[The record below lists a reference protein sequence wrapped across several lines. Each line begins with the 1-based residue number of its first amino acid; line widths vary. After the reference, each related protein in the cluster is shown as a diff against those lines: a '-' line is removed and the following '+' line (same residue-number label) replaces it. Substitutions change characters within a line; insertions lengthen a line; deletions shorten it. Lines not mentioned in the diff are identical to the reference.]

1 MSEYSLRPLEERD
14 LQMVLQW
21 RNSERVHSKMLTD
34 HKIVWEEH
42 FAWFQRIKDNPIKRN
57 LIFEFL
63 GRPIGYIGYTEYD
76 EEKGCCSPGAYLGET
91 EVPIDAGITLF
102 YMAVEYAFAELNMKY
117 LETSVFRSNKIAMKI
132 DKFLGY
138 KEIPNSDEVFYKNG
152 KEEVAVRMFMTR
164 DDWNEHKQ
172 GIIISL

>member
-1 MSEYSLRPLEERD
+1 MDEYTFRALEERD
-14 LQMVLQW
+14 LELVFKW
-21 RNSERVHSKMLTD
+21 RNSKRVHSKMLTD
-34 HKIVWEEH
+34 HKIAWKEH
-42 FAWFQRIKDNPIKRN
+42 VAWFQRIKDNPIKKN

-91 EVPIDAGITLF
+91 DVPIDAGITLF
-102 YMAVEYAFAELNMKY
+102 YMAVEYAFTKLKMER
-117 LETSVFRSNKIAMKI
+117 LETSVFKSNKLAMKI

-138 KEIPNSDEVFYKNG
+138 KEIPESDEVFIKDG

-164 DDWNEHKQ
+164 DEWNKHKQ
-172 GIIISL
+172 GIII

>member
-1 MSEYSLRPLEERD
+1 MDEYTFRTLEEHD
-14 LQMVLQW
+14 LELVFKW
-21 RNSERVHSKMLTD
+21 RNSKRVHSKMLTD
-34 HKIVWEEH
+34 HKIAWKEH
-42 FAWFQRIKDNPIKRN
+42 VAWFQRIKNNPIKRN

-91 EVPIDAGITLF
+91 DVPIDAGITLF
-102 YMAVEYAFAELNMKY
+102 YMAVEYAFTKLKMER
-117 LETSVFRSNKIAMKI
+117 LETSVFKSNKIAMKI

-138 KEIPNSDEVFYKNG
+138 KEIPESDEVFIKNG

-164 DDWNEHKQ
+164 DDWNERKQ
-172 GIIISL
+172 GIII

>member
-34 HKIVWEEH
+34 HKIAWEEH
-42 FAWFQRIKDNPIKRN
+42 VAWFQRIKDNPIKRN

-138 KEIPNSDEVFYKNG
+138 KEIPNSHEVFNKNG